1 MARFSAYSIT
11 PQVEQVSV
19 ESKPAANR
27 IVYASAAAHSFIV
40 SPYNMNGHPSVPSE
54 SNKATWYVCSRLV
67 SQSNTGVRLSR
78 LISRVAQ
85 TASRQSDAFAPTP
98 SESFDMEMD
107 SEPELSDTATRD
119 SKRSS
124 FNVDNHFQSQLIGG
138 LDPEISE
145 AEPYMSLGYAHSQ
158 SNNTMNQP
166 QNQSLAQ
173 GAHLPQEP
181 STGSTYSACKDP
193 VYNARSWWD
202 YGGGHEYRWDCMR
215 EHAM

>member
-1 MARFSAYSIT
+1 MARFSTYSIT
-11 PQVEQVSV
+11 PQVDQVPV
-19 ESKPAANR
+19 ESRPAANR
-27 IVYASAAAHSFIV
+27 IVYTSSAAHSFIV
-40 SPYNMNGHPSVPSE
+40 SPYTMNDHQSVPSKCNE
-54 SNKATWYVCSRLV
+54 ATWYVCSRLE

-85 TASRQSDAFAPTP
+85 MASRQSDAFVPTS

-124 FNVDNHFQSQLIGG
+124 INVDNHSHSQFVGG
-138 LDPEISE
+138 LGHEISE
-145 AEPYMSLGYAHSQ
+145 AEPYMSLGYAHDQ

-173 GAHLPQEP
+173 GAPLPQEP
-181 STGSTYSACKDP
+181 STGATYSACKDP

-202 YGGGHEYRWDCMR
+202 YGGGNEYRWDCMR